1 MNSHEMNVL
10 LQAVRNLEDAQMA
23 RWLSERELQ
32 GLRDEIPQISVRRM
46 REEYMEARDDYNRQL
61 NTLAGL
67 ITRLRS
73 PGSSHA
79 EEAMEEAISEQ
90 LRRVT
95 SARLGKVTANHKA
108 WRARERRD
116 LLEEMITMKIRRLE
130 RERALEAI
138 ALENCHS
145 PMIELAKAAL
155 EAKTRLSSSEDGQ
168 A

>member
-1 MNSHEMNVL
+1 MNVL

-23 RWLSERELQ
+23 TWLSERELQ
-32 GLRDEIPQISVRRM
+32 SLREEIPQISVRRM
-46 REEYMEARDDYNRQL
+46 RLEYMQARDDYNHQL
-61 NTLAGL
+61 DTLAGM

-73 PGSSHA
+73 PCSTHSQ
-79 EEAMEEAISEQ
+79 EAMEEAISEQ

-95 SARLGKVTANHKA
+95 SARLSKVTANHNA

-138 ALENCHS
+138 ALGNCHS
-145 PMIELAKAAL
+145 PMIELARAAL
-155 EAKTRLSSSEDGQ
+155 EAKPRPLSSEDVH